1 MWKQAARKIL
11 WGGGGRARPLFFF
24 SLLFAAVVF
33 LASWFKEDGIKSVF
47 EYDHKLAADVE
58 GLKKI
63 QADNEALR
71 EKIRSVRE
79 GSYLMEKYAREK
91 LLMARQGE
99 VVFRFHEGSA
109 TAEKRP

>member
-1 MWKQAARKIL
+1 MWKQAALKIL

-33 LASWFKEDGIKSVF
+33 LAVWFKDEGIRSVL
-47 EYDHKLAADVE
+47 EYDHKLAAEME

-63 QADNEALR
+63 QAENEALK

-91 LLMARQGE
+91 LLMARQNE
-99 VVFRFHEGSA
+99 VVFRFYEA
-109 TAEKRP
+109 PPQENKRR